1 MIGLIRYGKVCFV
14 QTAPLTT
21 AGTIISSLDELA
33 ALSIAFAT
41 VSALNDVGEN
51 FGIDSKEE

>member
-1 MIGLIRYGKVCFV
+1 
-14 QTAPLTT
+14 
-21 AGTIISSLDELA
+21 LA
-33 ALSIAFAT
+33 ALSIVFAT